1 MSANGGSK
9 PPPYVIIVIAYT
21 AKQSFTTFFLLYHN
35 SKLGKSKPKDVIFLR
50 RFIVIVLCLFLVT
63 PVYAHGEKYVALTF
77 DDGPS
82 GRFTRTLLDGLAQR
96 EVKATFL
103 LCGYR
108 LRDYP
113 SEAQRIWAEG
123 HEIGLHGYS
132 HAPMDRMTPDELAL
146 ELRMTQTL
154 LPEGCKP
161 VFLRPPGGAYS
172 SVVKNVAREVGLGIL
187 NWSVDPKDWACH
199 DAGTIC
205 QTVVCTVRDGDVVLL
220 HDMTDSSVEA
230 ALAIVDELKAQGFQF
245 VTATELARR
254 KGIPIEPGKVY
265 ERFVGGS

>member
-1 MSANGGSK
+1 
-9 PPPYVIIVIAYT
+9 V
-21 AKQSFTTFFLLYHN
+21 
-35 SKLGKSKPKDVIFLR
+35 R
-50 RFIVIVLCLFLVT
+50 RFLALFLCLMLVGIP
-63 PVYAHGEKYVALTF
+63 PVRSESPQYVALTF

-82 GRFTRTLLDGLAQR
+82 GRFTRKLLDGLSQR

-108 LRDYP
+108 LKDYP
-113 SEAQRIWAEG
+113 REARRIWEEG

-132 HAPMDRMTPDELAL
+132 HDPMDRMSPTELAEEL
-146 ELRMTQTL
+146 EMTQAL

-172 SVVKNVAREVGLGIL
+172 SVVTNAAREAGLGIL

-205 QTVVCTVRDGDVVLL
+205 QTVVCTVRDGDIILL

-230 ALAIVDELKAQGFQF
+230 ALAIVDELKTQGFRF
-245 VTATELARR
+245 VTATELARL
-254 KGIPIEPGKVY
+254 KGIPIQPVKVY